1 MKAIVSLL
9 AGALALALS
18 ADVAASDFL
27 ADRHV
32 EKYEVPCESCHDPK
46 APGVMKQ
53 KDDQD
58 VCTDCHGDYGKL
70 VKLTQPKDEAEG
82 NPHAQHDGILPCT
95 ECHKGHKAGVNYC
108 AECHTWEFKTP

>member
-1 MKAIVSLL
+1 MKFTLYLL
-9 AGALALALS
+9 IGICILVLS
-18 ADVAASDFL
+18 NPSRAAQFL

-32 EKYEVPCESCHDPK
+32 ESYKVSCEGCHDPK

-58 VCTDCHGDYGKL
+58 VCSQCHGDYDKL
-70 VKLTQPKDEAEG
+70 VKLTQPKNEAEG

-95 ECHKGHKAGVNYC
+95 ECHKGHKQGVNYC
-108 AECHTWEFKTP
+108 AECHTWDFKTP